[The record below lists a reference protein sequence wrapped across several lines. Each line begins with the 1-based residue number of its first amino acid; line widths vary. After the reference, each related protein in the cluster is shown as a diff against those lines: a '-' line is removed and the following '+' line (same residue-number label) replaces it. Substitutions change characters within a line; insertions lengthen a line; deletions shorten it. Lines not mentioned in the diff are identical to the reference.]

1 MNLVELFNSAK
12 ENLAFLGV
20 SLVVIAAVSIIAAVS
35 EKLIGFKR
43 DERTRTRRIAF
54 IGIFSGIAAV
64 LMYLEIPLWFA
75 PPFYEIDFSEVPV
88 LICAFAYGPVAGVI
102 AEFLKIV
109 LKLFLKGTSTAFV
122 GDLANFI
129 IGCTMI
135 LPASII
141 YHIKK
146 TRKTALA
153 GMAAGAAFMTV
164 FGSVFNAVY
173 LLPTF
178 AALYGMPME
187 AIIGM
192 GTAVNAGITSITTL
206 VLFAVV
212 PFNLLK
218 GTAVSG
224 ITFLLYKKI
233 SPVIHAQHAEALQ
246 QHAAEGKC

>member
-1 MNLVELFNSAK
+1 MKLAELFVSAK
-12 ENLAFLGV
+12 DNLAFLGV
-20 SLVVIAAVSIIAAVS
+20 SLVVIIAVSALAAIS
-35 EKLIGFKR
+35 ENLIGFKR

-54 IGIFSGIAAV
+54 IGIFSAIAAV

-135 LPASII
+135 LPSSII
-141 YHIKK
+141 YHVKK
-146 TRKTALA
+146 TRRTALA
-153 GMAAGAAFMTV
+153 GMTAGTAIMTV

-178 AALYGMPME
+178 AKLYGMPLE

-192 GTAVNAGITSITTL
+192 GTAVNAGITNVTTL

-218 GTAVSG
+218 GAAVSG

-233 SPVIHAQHAEALQ
+233 SPVIHAQHEEALRR
-246 QHAAEGKC
+246 HTAES

>member
-1 MNLVELFNSAK
+1 MNLVELFHSAK
-12 ENLAFLGV
+12 ENLVFLGV
-20 SLVVIAAVSIIAAVS
+20 SLLVIVAVSIIAAVS
-35 EKLIGFKR
+35 EKLIGFKQ

-54 IGIFSGIAAV
+54 IGIFSAIAAV

-102 AEFLKIV
+102 AEFVKIV

-135 LPASII
+135 LPTSII

-153 GMAAGAAFMTV
+153 GMAAGTAFMTV

-187 AIIGM
+187 AIISM
-192 GTAVNAGITSITTL
+192 GTAVNAGITSVTTL

-218 GTAVSG
+218 GTLVSG

-233 SPVIHAQHAEALQ
+233 SPVIHAQQEEALR

>member
-1 MNLVELFNSAK
+1 MNLVELFHSAK
-12 ENLAFLGV
+12 ENLVFLGV
-20 SLVVIAAVSIIAAVS
+20 SLLVIVAVSIIAAVS
-35 EKLIGFKR
+35 EKLIGFKQ

-54 IGIFSGIAAV
+54 IGIFSAIAAV

-135 LPASII
+135 LPTSII

-153 GMAAGAAFMTV
+153 GMAAGTAFMTV

-187 AIIGM
+187 AIISM
-192 GTAVNAGITSITTL
+192 GTAVNAGITSVTTL

-218 GTAVSG
+218 GTLVSG

-233 SPVIHAQHAEALQ
+233 SPVIHAQQEEALR

>member
-1 MNLVELFNSAK
+1 MKLAELFVSAK
-12 ENLAFLGV
+12 DNLAFLGV
-20 SLVVIAAVSIIAAVS
+20 SLVVIIAVSALAAIS

-54 IGIFSGIAAV
+54 IGIFSAIAAV

-135 LPASII
+135 LPSSII
-141 YHIKK
+141 YHVKK
-146 TRKTALA
+146 TRRTALA
-153 GMAAGAAFMTV
+153 GMTAGTAIMTV

-178 AALYGMPME
+178 AKLYGMPLE

-192 GTAVNAGITSITTL
+192 GTAVNAGITSVTTL

-218 GTAVSG
+218 GAAVSG

-233 SPVIHAQHAEALQ
+233 SPVIHAQHEEALR
-246 QHAAEGKC
+246 QHTAES

>member
-1 MNLVELFNSAK
+1 MKVVELFNSAK

-20 SLVVIAAVSIIAAVS
+20 SLVVIVVMIVLAVAV
-35 EKLIGFKR
+35 EKLIGFR
-43 DERTRTRRIAF
+43 NDERTRTKKIAV
-54 IGIFSGIAAV
+54 IGIFSAISTV
-64 LMYLEIPLWFA
+64 LMFWEIPLWFT

-88 LICAFAYGPVAGVI
+88 MICALAYGPVAGVI
-102 AEFLKIV
+102 AEFLKNI

-129 IGCTMI
+129 VGSALV

-141 YHIKK
+141 YHIRK
-146 TRKTALA
+146 TRKTALI
-153 GMAAGAAFMTV
+153 GMATGTVVMTLV
-164 FGSVFNAVY
+164 GSVFNAVY

-178 AALYGMPME
+178 ASLFGMPLE

-192 GTAVNAGITSITTL
+192 GTAVNSGITSITTL
-206 VLFAVV
+206 VLFAVA

-218 GTAVSG
+218 GTAVSV

-233 SPVIHAQHAEALQ
+233 SPIIHAQHAEAYRQ
-246 QHAAEGKC
+246 RDDQGK

>member
-1 MNLVELFNSAK
+1 MNLGELFASAK
-12 ENLAFLGV
+12 ENLAFLGI
-20 SLVVIAAVSIIAAVS
+20 SLAVTVAVILVAVIA
-35 EKLIGFKR
+35 ERLIGFTQ
-43 DERTRTRRIAF
+43 DERSRTRKVAF
-54 IGIFSGIAAV
+54 IGIFSAIAAV

-102 AEFLKIV
+102 AEFVKVI

-129 IGCTMI
+129 VGCTMI

-153 GMAAGAAFMTV
+153 GMAAGTALMTA
-164 FGSVFNAVY
+164 FGSTFNAVY

-178 AALYGMPME
+178 AVLYGMPLE

-192 GTAVNAGITSITTL
+192 GTAVNASITSVTTL

-218 GTAVSG
+218 GALVSG
-224 ITFLLYKKI
+224 ITFVLYKKV
-233 SPVIHAQHAEALQ
+233 SPLIHAQHTERKVKK
-246 QHAAEGKC
+246 AAGI